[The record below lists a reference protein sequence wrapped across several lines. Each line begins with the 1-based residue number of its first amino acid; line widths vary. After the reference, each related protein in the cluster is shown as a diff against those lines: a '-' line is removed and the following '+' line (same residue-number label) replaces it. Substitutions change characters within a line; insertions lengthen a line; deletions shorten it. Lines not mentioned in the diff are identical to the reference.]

1 MSDDGMPHN
10 DPDDREYHAQDPGL
24 EPIVQPFADLLPL
37 AELPPAELAA
47 QPELP
52 PLKDLPLPAARP
64 AQAASA
70 PPGQPGQPG
79 QRADARQQQDPP
91 ARRAGGDPRTCP
103 TAVLQRRI
111 RHTPPN
117 DLGACARGFLALP
130 AAASLTV
137 LVSAACLLGGVWG
150 ILAPTLGDAALIDG
164 RFAASG
170 SIAAYLAALF
180 ACTWLLLRWQRGN
193 HDAIGPALV
202 AAAFLPGLGITID
215 LVAADRPAGA
225 GLLAAGGLVLGLLLW
240 HGWRQ
245 ATDPGAPGAVRDR
258 LPAVLLLLLAWNMI
272 WPVLQGTLRAAEAA
286 QLAAVHAWNGP
297 HAFSLWLPGWASGLA
312 AGALLLHAAAHG
324 PSPWR
329 DEGQP
334 FILRA
339 GMRWVLA
346 LTLFATSSLHQ
357 WSLAHVSGI
366 DLSCADGLAPFAL
379 LALTVNELCA
389 RAVPRDDHRERW
401 LMVALGIAGLWLGIS
416 AAGQPPPEDDTI
428 PAWVRLL
435 MAEVLAPAPVL
446 AMVALAAVGLGRHRG
461 SSALAWGAAWP
472 LLAAALVWHADP
484 GVAGL
489 NWAAG
494 TACGALLLGGWACW
508 HRRLSAGLLALAIVQ
523 GALAG
528 MPRVREALADA
539 ELMPPLVLMA
549 AYATTLLLVALA
561 APRLLPARLLRYAAW
576 GSLLGIG
583 HCLADHGAGF
593 HAPVLGG
600 LAAAGMLAAVS
611 WRTRDWLVALPLA
624 APACWLAVRWAPEN
638 KAWLAVWA
646 AFALLGATLAL
657 GWQRIKAGAGA
668 RQP

>member
-1 MSDDGMPHN
+1 MSDGHLPECDGADLGEDREDREYLEQ
-10 DPDDREYHAQDPGL
+10 DPDDGPVVPPPAGPPPHA
-24 EPIVQPFADLLPL
+24 ADLPH
-37 AELPPAELAA
+37 AEQPPRMV
-47 QPELP
+47 Q
-52 PLKDLPLPAARP
+52 
-64 AQAASA
+64 
-70 PPGQPGQPG
+70 
-79 QRADARQQQDPP
+79 P
-91 ARRAGGDPRTCP
+91 ARRQAGDPRTCP

-137 LVSAACLLGGVWG
+137 LVSAACLLGGLWG
-150 ILAPTLGDAALIDG
+150 VLAPTLGDAALVDG
-164 RFAASG
+164 RFAAGG
-170 SIAAYLAALF
+170 SISAYLAALF
-180 ACTWLLLRWQRGN
+180 ACVWLLLRWQRGN
-193 HDAIGPALV
+193 HDAIGPAVV

-240 HGWRQ
+240 RGWRQ
-245 ATDPGAPGAVRDR
+245 ATAASAQGAQRDR
-258 LPAVLLLLLAWNMI
+258 LPAVMLLLLAWNML
-272 WPVLQGTLRAAEAA
+272 WPVLQGAVRADEATMV
-286 QLAAVHAWNGP
+286 AAGRVWGGP
-297 HAFSLWLPGWASGLA
+297 HAFSLWLPGWVSGLA
-312 AGALLLHAAAHG
+312 AGALLLHAAVSG

-346 LTLFATSSLHQ
+346 LTLSFASSLHQ

-366 DLSCADGLAPFAL
+366 DLGCADALAPFAL

-389 RAVPRDDHRERW
+389 RAVPHDYHRERW
-401 LMVALGIAGLWLGIS
+401 LMFALAMAGLWLGVG
-416 AAGQPPPEDDTI
+416 AANQVPPEDDGI
-428 PAWVRLL
+428 PSWVRII

-446 AMVALAAVGLGRHRG
+446 SMVALAAVGLGARRG

-472 LLAAALVWHADP
+472 LLAAVLVWHA
-484 GVAGL
+484 GAGMAGL

-494 TACGALLLGGWACW
+494 AVFGALLLAGWASW
-508 HRRLSAGLLALAIVQ
+508 HRRLTAGLLALAIIQSAVACMPTVQ
-523 GALAG
+523 DALA
-528 MPRVREALADA
+528 RAQ
-539 ELMPPLVLMA
+539 LMPPLVLLA
-549 AYATTLLLVALA
+549 AYATTLLLIALA
-561 APRLLPARLLRYAAW
+561 FPRLLPVRLRRYAAW
-576 GSLLGIG
+576 GFLLGLG
-583 HCLADHGAGF
+583 HCIASPDSGR

-600 LAAAGMLAAVS
+600 LAAAAMLAGVS
-611 WRTRDWLVALPLA
+611 WRTRDWVVALPLA
-624 APACWLAVRWAPEN
+624 APAGWLVVRWAPDN

-657 GWQRIKAGAGA
+657 GWQRIKAGVGA